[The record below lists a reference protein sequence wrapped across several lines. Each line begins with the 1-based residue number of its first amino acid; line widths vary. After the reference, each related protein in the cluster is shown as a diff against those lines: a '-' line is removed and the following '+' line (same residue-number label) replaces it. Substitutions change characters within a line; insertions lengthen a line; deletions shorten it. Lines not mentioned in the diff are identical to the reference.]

1 MNASEDD
8 KIKAMMD
15 QSTKDF
21 DQSKY
26 VHLSLTSPSI
36 SASLVAPA
44 FIICD
49 IRGSFFVNT
58 LCLRSLTVN
67 LARIVVNILVT
78 FSH

>member
-26 VHLSLTSPSI
+26 V
-36 SASLVAPA
+36 
-44 FIICD
+44 
-49 IRGSFFVNT
+49 
-58 LCLRSLTVN
+58 CLRVFYFSSSFCLCHVSSILCQQFTCLIVN
-67 LARIVVNILVT
+67 VGQQCDESNVQTAINAMNVCLA
-78 FSH
+78 